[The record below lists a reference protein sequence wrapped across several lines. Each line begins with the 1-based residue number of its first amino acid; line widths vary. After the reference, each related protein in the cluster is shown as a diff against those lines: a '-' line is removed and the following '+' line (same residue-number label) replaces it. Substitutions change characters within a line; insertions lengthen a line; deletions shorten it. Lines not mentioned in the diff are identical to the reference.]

1 MWWPKY
7 WSFSFSIS
15 PSREIPGLIS
25 FRMDWLD
32 LLAFQGT
39 LKSLPQ
45 HHSSKASIL
54 RHLAFFTVQLSHP
67 YMTTGKT
74 IALKSRLGN
83 VNIVEREKR
92 IEESLRQ
99 EIDGLQVRV
108 PSLQNI
114 PALRLE
120 EVHLKVSLLESPQT
134 PSLETSGSLSVVPL
148 PSRFLLVPKPHEY
161 VFTWLCLPLHSCCAS
176 LNLHCLTL
184 GPSKS
189 FLSDLHSSP
198 CNSQKQHCQ
207 SRLPGK

>member
-1 MWWPKY
+1 
-7 WSFSFSIS
+7 
-15 PSREIPGLIS
+15 
-25 FRMDWLD
+25 
-32 LLAFQGT
+32 
-39 LKSLPQ
+39 
-45 HHSSKASIL
+45 
-54 RHLAFFTVQLSHP
+54 
-67 YMTTGKT
+67 MTTGKT

-148 PSRFLLVPKPHEY
+148 HSRFLLVPKPHEY